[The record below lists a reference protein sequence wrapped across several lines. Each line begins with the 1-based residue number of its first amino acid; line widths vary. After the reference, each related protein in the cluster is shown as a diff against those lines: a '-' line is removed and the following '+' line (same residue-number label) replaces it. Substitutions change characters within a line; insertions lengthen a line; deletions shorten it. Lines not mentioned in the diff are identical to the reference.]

1 MMKFSFSKDL
11 YPKEALLKSAYSFT
25 DRAYIHLDADE
36 KDYIVNISFK
46 DGYSFEYD
54 EFKNEL
60 LSQTVRML
68 IYEKTKNIRQL
79 TVARALASTIVNDFP
94 EEDAPEESV
103 DIDAILTDWF
113 DENE

>member
-1 MMKFSFSKDL
+1 MQYKFSKEVYS
-11 YPKEALLKSAYSFT
+11 KEALLKSAYSFT

-36 KDYIVNISFK
+36 NDYIVNISFK
-46 DGYSFEYD
+46 DGYSFDYE

-60 LSQTVRML
+60 LSQTVRIL
-68 IYEKTKNIRQL
+68 IYERTKIIRQL

-94 EEDAPEESV
+94 EEDAPVEPV